1 MPIAKKQH
9 MTVAE
14 RQAAGREARR
24 AAPRTAHG
32 SWTPAADRPDPIALL
47 LAQDEDRM
55 EDLVPIRWGRMSASP
70 FAFYRGSAA
79 LMAADLAPLPR
90 TDLTV
95 QLCGDAHLANF
106 GMYGSPERELLFDVN
121 DFDETLPGPFEWD
134 LKRLAA
140 SFVIATRHNGL
151 GEDVARETALAAARS
166 YRQHMASY
174 AEMRELDVWYSRV
187 VADDLLQM
195 ARAAIAAKSGAKSGT
210 KADVKS
216 PTKAGLKM
224 AEKGFA
230 KARGRDSLQAAGK
243 LTEVVDGVR
252 RIVDQPPLIMHLD
265 MLNDSENT
273 HRLFEQYKA
282 TLEDDR
288 RVLLERFQI
297 TDIARKV
304 VGVGSV
310 GTRCIIV
317 LLLGRDGDDP
327 LFLQIKEAGPSV
339 LEPYLGR
346 SKFTHAGHRVV
357 AGQRLMQAASDIFLG
372 WMTGKPAG
380 RPFYWRQLRDMKGSV
395 DTELLKAPG
404 LEILAT
410 LCGWA
415 LARGHARS
423 GRRIAIASYLG
434 VSDRFDQAIADF
446 AQSYANQAEKDYET
460 LTKAIKQGKIPV
472 ESGI

>member
-1 MPIAKKQH
+1 MPIARKHH

-14 RQAAGREARR
+14 RQTAGREARK
-24 AAPRTAHG
+24 AAPRTSHG

-47 LAQDEDRM
+47 RAQDEDRV
-55 EDLVPIRWGRMSASP
+55 EDLVPIRWGRMSASS

-140 SFVIATRHNGL
+140 SFVVATRHNGL
-151 GEDVARETALAAARS
+151 SEDVARETALAAARS
-166 YRQHMASY
+166 YRQHITAY

-187 VADDLLQM
+187 VADDLLQTV
-195 ARAAIAAKSGAKSGT
+195 RTAIAS
-210 KADVKS
+210 KADRKGVSKS
-216 PTKAGLKM
+216 QIKTGLK
-224 AEKGFA
+224 ATEKTLD

-243 LTEVVDGVR
+243 LTKVVDGQR
-252 RIVDQPPLIMHLD
+252 RIVDQPPLIMHLEA
-265 MLNDSENT
+265 LQDSEST
-273 HRLFEQYKA
+273 HSLFEQYKA
-282 TLEDDR
+282 TLDDDR
-288 RVLLERFQI
+288 RELVERFQI
-297 TDIARKV
+297 ADVARKV

-310 GTRCIIV
+310 GTRCYIV
-317 LLLGRDGDDP
+317 LLLGRDGNDP
-327 LFLQIKEAGPSV
+327 LFLQVKEAGPSV

-357 AGQRLMQAASDIFLG
+357 AGQRLTQAASDIFLG

-380 RPFYWRQLRDMKGSV
+380 RPFYWRQLRDMKGSI

-410 LCGWA
+410 SCGWA

-434 VSDRFDQAIADF
+434 VSDRFDQGIADF
-446 AQSYANQAEKDYET
+446 ARSYADQVEKDYDAVV
-460 LTKAIKQGKIPV
+460 KAIKQGKIPV
-472 ESGI
+472 ETGI

>member
-1 MPIAKKQH
+1 MTIATKH
-9 MTVAE
+9 HLTVDE
-14 RQAAGREARR
+14 RRALGREARK
-24 AAPRTAHG
+24 AAPRASHG
-32 SWTPAADRPDPIALL
+32 AWTPAADRPDPIALL
-47 LAQDEDRM
+47 RAQDEDRM

-106 GMYGSPERELLFDVN
+106 GMYGSPDRTLLFDVN

-140 SFVIATRHNGL
+140 SFVVATRHNGF
-151 GEDVARETALAAARS
+151 GEDVARQTALAAARS
-166 YRQHMASY
+166 YREHITAY

-187 VADDLLQM
+187 VADELLQTV
-195 ARAAIAAKSGAKSGT
+195 RAGAASKVNRMGAT
-210 KADVKS
+210 KAQVK
-216 PTKAGLKM
+216 TGLKA
-224 AEKGFA
+224 AEKTFA

-243 LTEVVDGVR
+243 LTEIVDGKR
-252 RIVDQPPLIMHLD
+252 RIVDQPPLIMHLE
-265 MLNDSENT
+265 MLEDAKNT
-273 HRLFEQYKA
+273 HSLFEQYKS

-288 RVLLERFQI
+288 RELLERFQI
-297 TDIARKV
+297 ADIARKV

-310 GTRCIIV
+310 GTRCVIV

-327 LFLQIKEAGPSV
+327 LFLQAKEAGPSV

-357 AGQRLMQAASDIFLG
+357 AGQRLTQAASDIFLG

-395 DTELLKAPG
+395 ETELLRAPG

-434 VSDRFDQAIADF
+434 VSDRFDQGIADF
-446 AQSYANQAEKDYET
+446 ARSYADQAEKDYDA
-460 LTKAIKQGKIPV
+460 LAKAIKQGKIPV
-472 ESGI
+472 EAGI